1 MSSLALNIA
10 LVAIITISSVVCF
23 PQLNDPV
30 VVKCDNS
37 HCTEPKADKLNVHL
51 IPHSHDDVGWR
62 KTVDQYYWG
71 SNSQYAKAGVQYVL
85 DSVIETLLQ
94 NDKRKFIY
102 VETAFFWMWWTKQDQ
117 KIRDVVKD
125 LVNNGMNL
133 YIFNDKYNS
142 Y

>member
-51 IPHSHDDVGWR
+51 IPHTHDDVGWL

-71 SNSQYAKAGVQYVL
+71 SYNRFKSGVQYIL
-85 DSVIETLLQ
+85 DSVIESLLQ

-117 KIRDVVKD
+117 KTRDDVKT
-125 LVNNGMNL
+125 LVNNGMN
-133 YIFNDKYNS
+133 YYF
-142 Y
+142 